1 MLLQDILQIV
11 SAHWIEYLLAL
22 GIIRLASNKWCYGI
36 QRIPGPWLAAYTNL
50 WRFIIVWNRHP
61 EIHHVKLHRQYG
73 DIVRLGPNVVSVTD
87 IDAVKQIYAL
97 NSGFI
102 KVMNPSL
109 LMADRREQ
117 V

>member
-61 EIHHVKLHRQYG
+61 EIHHVKLHQQYG

-109 LMADRREQ
+109 LMAERREQ
-117 V
+117 F